1 MSWTLSY
8 FFLILTLI
16 LFAGISYLVMRL
28 FKRWTQKSK
37 YASSLNI
44 LVFVSS
50 FLVILFITFIIF
62 LINLN
67 LGR

>member
-1 MSWTLSY
+1 MSWTLPY

-16 LFAGISYLVMRL
+16 LFAGISYLVMHL

-37 YASSLNI
+37 YASYLNI

>member
-1 MSWTLSY
+1 MSWTLPY

-37 YASSLNI
+37 YASYLNV